1 MAIQSSGAISLND
14 LHIEAGGSSGT
25 LCTLNDEDIRGLIS
39 KASGAASSFNQFYGA
54 SAVLQLTISSNTQ
67 ELDIGAYATSQG
79 WNGTT
84 PVELTI
90 SSGVYIWSDDIAT
103 AALTIPSTMTGFRL
117 YNYGY
122 IMGKGGR
129 GGGQQGA
136 AENGGHAI
144 ENNALGILF
153 WNYAGAYIA
162 GGGGGGYG
170 GGSPQAGGGGGAGG
184 GQGGN
189 GYYFSTAFGG
199 AGGGV
204 GQAGQAG
211 SNGTGGK
218 DVSRAA
224 GGGGAGGGGGSATT
238 WFGGGSAGG
247 GGGGRILPGTGGVS
261 GLVSSGGGN
270 QNGGTGGSGGNAG
283 GNGSAGDGG
292 GGWGAAGGGSG
303 GAAGKAINHVGVGS
317 WVAATNNG
325 TIYGAYAN

>member
-103 AALTIPSTMTGFRL
+103 AALTIPSTMPGFRL

-189 GYYFSTAFGG
+189 GYYFGTAFGG

-204 GQAGQAG
+204 GQAG